1 MRGGRGTADSHST
14 IPLSAYAPP
23 LGLEPRQTAPKAA
36 VLPLHHGGL
45 FPCRCGYRLWWQSP
59 FATLILGRE
68 QRRAGNASLSLSNI
82 CRGLAPRTAQT
93 RAFNGY
99 FSYLFKPST
108 APHRLPH
115 RQLKIPSPCTLEGVA
130 HLLGGE
136 SLHLEFPTR
145 TIFEGITVGLNE
157 GDRIGIVGRNG
168 DGKSTLMKILAGR
181 LEPDSGRVTVRGGT
195 RIGYLDQSDVLDDD
209 HTVGYAIVGDT
220 PEYEWASQAR
230 IRDVISGLVSDL
242 PWDAPVSSLSG
253 GQRRRVALASLLAQE
268 WDVLMLDEPTNHL
281 DVEAITWLAGHLKSR
296 WSKNAGGL
304 MVVTHDRWFLDE
316 ICTDTWEVHDRIV
329 EPFEGGYAAYILQRV
344 ERDRQAAAAEA
355 KRQNLMRKELA
366 WLRRGAPARTSKP
379 KFRIDAANALIA
391 DVPPVRD
398 TVELKKMAV
407 SRLGKDV
414 VDLENVS
421 VTYDDPSLP
430 GGKRP
435 VLKKVTWRIAPGER
449 TGILGVNGAG
459 KSTLLSL
466 VTGDLKPTEGRVKHG
481 KTVKIATLT
490 QQLDE
495 LKEVENDRVSD
506 VIGRKKRS
514 YIADGKEL
522 SPSQMLERLGFTSA
536 QLSTPVKD
544 LSGGQK
550 RRLQLMLILLDEP
563 NVLILDE
570 PSNDLDTDMLA
581 AMEDLLDTWPG
592 TLLVVS
598 HDRYL
603 MERVTDQQYAVID
616 GSFRHLPGGVDEYL
630 ALSAA
635 GAGGSA
641 AGSAQARSTAPT
653 QKASAQEA
661 ETSTKPKVS
670 GAELRAA
677 QKESGAIERRL
688 AKLTTEQEKL
698 SEQMS
703 AHDPSDYAGLAAL
716 GEQQQTLQDE
726 IDELEM
732 RWLELSELLG

>member
-1 MRGGRGTADSHST
+1 M
-14 IPLSAYAPP
+14 
-23 LGLEPRQTAPKAA
+23 
-36 VLPLHHGGL
+36 
-45 FPCRCGYRLWWQSP
+45 
-59 FATLILGRE
+59 
-68 QRRAGNASLSLSNI
+68 
-82 CRGLAPRTAQT
+82 
-93 RAFNGY
+93 
-99 FSYLFKPST
+99 
-108 APHRLPH
+108 
-115 RQLKIPSPCTLEGVA
+115 A

-145 TIFEGITVGLNE
+145 TIFEGVTVGLNE

-220 PEYEWASQAR
+220 PEYEWASQSR

-281 DVEAITWLAGHLKSR
+281 DVEAITWLAKHLKSR

-421 VTYDDPSLP
+421 VVYDDPSMP

-495 LKEVENDRVSD
+495 LNEVANDRVSD

-641 AGSAQARSTAPT
+641 AGSAQARAASSA
-653 QKASAQEA
+653 QASAEPD
-661 ETSTKPKVS
+661 TPKVS

-688 AKLTTEQEKL
+688 AKLAAEQEKL

-703 AHDPSDYAGLAAL
+703 AHDASDYAGLAAL
-716 GEQQQTLQDE
+716 GEQQQALQDE